1 MLKTTSDRVK
11 LIVEFIEIAVKVI
24 RFLPIIVFSYA
35 GLTLVFAVIDLVE
48 HNIVTGIVLSVFA
61 GFGYISYEKDMSNK
75 KKMETEIPNIQ
86 KFMTEMRC

>member
-35 GLTLVFAVIDLVE
+35 GLTLVFAVINLVE
-48 HNIVTGIVLSVFA
+48 HNIVTGIVLCVFA
-61 GFGYISYEKDMSNK
+61 GFGIYLAIKISQTRRKWKRKYQTYIN
-75 KKMETEIPNIQ
+75 T
-86 KFMTEMRC
+86 

>member
-35 GLTLVFAVIDLVE
+35 GLTLVFAVINLVE
-48 HNIVTGIVLSVFA
+48 HNTVTGIVLCVFA
-61 GFGYISYEKDMSNK
+61 GFGIYLAIKISQTKRRWNRKSQTDRN
-75 KKMETEIPNIQ
+75 T
-86 KFMTEMRC
+86 

>member
-35 GLTLVFAVIDLVE
+35 GLTLVFAVINLVK
-48 HNIVTGIVLSVFA
+48 HNTVTGIVLCVFA
-61 GFGYISYEKDMSNK
+61 GFGIYLAIKISQTKRRWNRKSQTDRN
-75 KKMETEIPNIQ
+75 T
-86 KFMTEMRC
+86 